1 MSRRG
6 FSSSG
11 SGRRARTL
19 SRFRP
24 SHRDH
29 IADNAGRSEKPTAN
43 INQLYLTAIDSEFK
57 AMRAEIGR
65 LIDHQRDLQNL
76 SYISLAALLAFIG
89 VLAKDA
95 RGLAIVLLFVPFL
108 SLQFAFTAAD
118 ISRRI
123 LQLGRYVDAL
133 AADVN
138 TLLGRSGGQEAA
150 VVVWRW
156 ERWKSRDFHDKKSA
170 VEKKMV
176 VVLEK
181 SRWLSLAF
189 PGILGIVAYSFLDS
203 TPLGDDY
210 EKSFFGLAIVV
221 VLVSIF
227 ALTRY
232 SSEAKGVVSQVGT
245 ADKTATPRSH
255 RARWRR
261 LLVMRS
267 RKSTPTTRH
276 QPDQHEETT
285 PG

>member
-6 FSSSG
+6 FRSSG

-24 SHRDH
+24 SRPNH
-29 IADNAGRSEKPTAN
+29 IADNAGRSEKSTAN

-138 TLLGRSGGQEAA
+138 TLLGRSGGRRQ
-150 VVVWRW
+150 
-156 ERWKSRDFHDKKSA
+156 
-170 VEKKMV
+170 
-176 VVLEK
+176 
-181 SRWLSLAF
+181 
-189 PGILGIVAYSFLDS
+189 
-203 TPLGDDY
+203 PL
-210 EKSFFGLAIVV
+210 
-221 VLVSIF
+221 
-227 ALTRY
+227 
-232 SSEAKGVVSQVGT
+232 
-245 ADKTATPRSH
+245 
-255 RARWRR
+255 
-261 LLVMRS
+261 
-267 RKSTPTTRH
+267 
-276 QPDQHEETT
+276 
-285 PG
+285 